1 MYKDKEIKGRAK
13 GGIARAASLSPEERQ
28 AIAMKGVEAKRIK
41 SELLK
46 AEYEGKL
53 KIGDA
58 DLDVAVLGNKQRIVT
73 LSAVFKALDRP
84 IRGNARLIN
93 MPTFMDA
100 KNLQP
105 FIGDDLS
112 SVINKVQYVSLTGKI
127 QEGYDALIIP
137 LVSDLYL
144 KVRAENKLLPSQED
158 TAKKAE
164 ILVRTLA
171 KVGIVALVDEATGY
185 QRDREKDELCKILEA
200 FVAKELQ
207 PWIKAFPADF
217 YENMFR
223 LRDLDYP
230 GNGVKRPQYFGHL
243 TNDII
248 YRRLAPRVWVELKE
262 QADKDEKGRLKHR
275 LHQKL
280 TTDIG
285 HPKLKELIISVT
297 TVMKLSDHWEDFKKK
312 LDRVHPAYN
321 ETMQLPF
328 DLEGDSGKGI

>member
-1 MYKDKEIKGRAK
+1 MKEIANRSK
-13 GGIARAASLSPEERQ
+13 GGIARSESLSPERRKE
-28 AIAMKGVEAKRIK
+28 IAMKGVDAKK
-41 SELLK
+41 EK
-46 AEYEGKL
+46 AGLVKASYEGKL
-53 KIGDA
+53 RIGDA
-58 DLDVAVLGNKQRIVT
+58 ELDVAVLENKQRIVT
-73 LSAVFKALDRP
+73 LTAVFRALDRP

-105 FIGDDLS
+105 FIGADLS
-112 SVINKVQYVSLTGKI
+112 DVINKVKYINLNGKV

-144 KVRAENKLLPSQED
+144 KARAENKLSASQED

-185 QRDREKDELCKILEA
+185 QRDRAKDELSKILEA

-207 PWIKAFPADF
+207 PWIKTFPADF

-223 LRDLDYP
+223 LRDLEYP

-243 TNDII
+243 TNDVI
-248 YRRLAPRVWVELKE
+248 YRRLAPMVLQELKE
-262 QADKDEKGRLKHR
+262 QAKKDEKGKLKHK

-280 TTDIG
+280 TPDIG
-285 HPKLKELIISVT
+285 HPKLKELVISVT
-297 TVMKLSDHWEDFKKK
+297 TVMKLSDHWSDFKGK

-321 ETMQLPF
+321 ETMPLPF
-328 DLEGDSGKGI
+328 EL